1 MISPSKLIFE
11 NDVASVIQIRLE
23 KMQMEKID
31 LMQRRFELIFD

>member
-11 NDVASVIQIRLE
+11 NDVTSVIQIKLE
-23 KMQMEKID
+23 KNAKGEID